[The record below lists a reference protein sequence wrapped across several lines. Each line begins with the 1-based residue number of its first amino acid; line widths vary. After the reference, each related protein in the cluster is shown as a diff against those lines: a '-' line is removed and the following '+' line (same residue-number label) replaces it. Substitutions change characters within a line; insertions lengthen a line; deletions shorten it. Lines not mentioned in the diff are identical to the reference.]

1 MWKRMKMRRM
11 PWKISVSARKAAAEI
26 APPIARYVVHREHLE
41 FDRLLVL
48 AVAAAAARLILEQQ
62 RFLILLLAVP
72 QDLVLRRDPDNVR
85 RRIAGKHAL
94 QHRVRLEQMHS
105 ALGRLEQLRLEA
117 ADVLQHAHN
126 VARIAVAA
134 LQLGQAQQIVNLLR
148 VVLRLQLV
156 EPAQYPVHVAVAAVI
171 VVQEVGVLQLVQGAY
186 LLRDVHDVVA
196 ADVQVAKPAQLANLL
211 RQAGQSV
218 VGQEQRFQ
226 LRHVPEHARLDLLQ
240 SGVVAYREV
249 GRVQVQPY
257 QRVLAGEDRVRQ
269 RAHQV
274 VAQIERPERPE
285 RGKHGRRQDVDLV
298 LVHVQVPQLV
308 QRVERVPVDEHQLV
322 AGQVE
327 RLEPAQPV
335 QRVLGDLLDDVAVQ
349 AQHAQLLVEQEEV
362 VQERDEHVAGQIQHL
377 ERPQLL
383 EHLERHHVQPVVRQV
398 QLGQVAEPGEAVAR
412 KIVDRIVGEVQ
423 HPQPAERPEQ
433 VQGQLAEP
441 IAVQV
446 ELDQVAELPPVPGER
461 EGELLIGHVAVPPA
475 HHLEIVLVL
484 QGELIAGRALHCHAL
499 QQDALV
505 GVDGPQVLLV
515 DRPQAR
521 VGAAQHL
528 EKAIYIFGVIIVGW
542 IVGLGRRV
550 VRRRHQR
557 RQVDPVAPGVGLD
570 VQIGVGVRCGR

>member
-26 APPIARYVVHREHLE
+26 APPTVAPGNVVNPQEAILEQRYPLVQPIARYVVHREHLE

-94 QHRVRLEQMHS
+94 QHRVRLEQMHP

-134 LQLGQAQQIVNLLR
+134 FELGQAQQI
-148 VVLRLQLV
+148 LV
-156 EPAQYPVHVAVAAVI
+156 EPAQYPVHVAVTAVI

-196 ADVQVAKPAQLANLL
+196 TDVQVAQPAQLANLL
-211 RQAGQSV
+211 RQASQSV

-226 LRHVPEHARLDLLQ
+226 
-240 SGVVAYREV
+240 V

-349 AQHAQLLVEQEEV
+349 AQHAQLLVEQEE
-362 VQERDEHVAGQIQHL
+362 IQHL

-433 VQGQLAEP
+433 VQRQLAEP

-484 QGELIAGRALHCHAL
+484 QGELVAGRALHWHAL